1 MDFNFIWGRNWG
13 EGGGQKMA
21 KKSIIKLQCG
31 LREVA
36 KKAIEDCRDYNAL
49 QTLIFLFWFGLF
61 LDGLFLLFFSFFFLS
76 FISIWAL
83 KPRKVGV
90 RV

>member
-13 EGGGQKMA
+13 EEEMA
-21 KKSIIKLQCG
+21 NKSIIKLQCG

-49 QTLIFLFWFGLF
+49 QTLIFYFGLVCF
-61 LDGLFLLFFSFFFLS
+61 LMACFFFFFSFK

-90 RV
+90 RD